1 MSNFEDVKNSEEE
14 LNIIKR
20 IANQLAQP
28 SYAGYPTCVNKK
40 EYDVSL
46 KSVPTEQI
54 EVLLDEY
61 STEVIYINFIYYFIK
76 YFKNLKLSINN

>member
-1 MSNFEDVKNSEEE
+1 MSNLEDVKNLEEE

-20 IANQLAQP
+20 ISNQLAQP

-40 EYDVSL
+40 DYYVSL
-46 KSVPTEQI
+46 KTVPTEQI

-61 STEVIYINFIYYFIK
+61 STEVLY
-76 YFKNLKLSINN
+76 